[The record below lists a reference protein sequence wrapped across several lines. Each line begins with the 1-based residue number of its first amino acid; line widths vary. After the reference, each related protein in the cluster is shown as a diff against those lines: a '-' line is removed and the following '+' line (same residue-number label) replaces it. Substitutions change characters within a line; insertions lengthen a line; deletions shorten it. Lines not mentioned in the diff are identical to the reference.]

1 MNVILQRQ
9 YIYILTVQD
18 LYDSYR
24 RDCLKYLNECTFM
37 PLYCHVAGTNNPD
50 AIIPLHKLV
59 RHEAITK

>member
-1 MNVILQRQ
+1 M
-9 YIYILTVQD
+9 LTVQD

-24 RDCLKYLNECTFM
+24 RDCLKYLNECTYM